1 MITQNFNCTIQE
13 LKHGGIV
20 GGMSYHGDFNCT
32 IQELKLRKFLVA
44 MKDIEDF
51 NCTIQELKLA
61 ICVSQMQTP

>member
-44 MKDIEDF
+44 MKDIEISIAPYR
-51 NCTIQELKLA
+51 N
-61 ICVSQMQTP
+61 